1 MSRFAAPSV
10 RRFSVRSAGDRVTR
24 DQLIVWINAR
34 LESISVSFKVLGSGE
49 AYCRLLC
56 PLRTASLPLGKV
68 RRGAKRELHV
78 HGQNFKHLQQG
89 LDKAC
94 LHREFRIE
102 VPIAG
107 HFRDH
112 YELLKW
118 FKRLFDETDADN
130 EQGQAERGDSRRMT
144 LGPTPPASGPAAPAP
159 LAAARRPSADP
170 QDEVERIN
178 KLAKE
183 SDKYLSALRSIEN
196 LCRGRETKS
205 AEGVSVVDKIIELL
219 KPLQLHRP
227 PALDCQYEN

>member
-49 AYCRLLC
+49 GYCRLLC
-56 PLRTASLPLGKV
+56 PLRTASLPLGK
-68 RRGAKRELHV
+68 
-78 HGQNFKHLQQG
+78 QG

-144 LGPTPPASGPAAPAP
+144 LGPTPPASGPAAPSP